1 MYNLILPDNLE
12 CTFKFEENL
21 PNLLLGQF
29 IVAVVLGDVPFEIG
43 VFAVL
48 EDEVDISGCLFVV
61 EEGDDVGVF
70 HDREDLEFEVD
81 ALEIFLFYILE
92 VDLFDCVGS
101 ALGGDCLVDFGVGAV
116 AYFLQQQVG
125 PHFSAFPTIRLLFHA
140 IIIFQ
145 KHFHPYHY
153 NLHPP

>member
-48 EDEVDISGCLFVV
+48 EDEVDISGGLFVI
-61 EEGDDVGVF
+61 EEGDNVGVF
-70 HDREDLEFEVD
+70 HD
-81 ALEIFLFYILE
+81 
-92 VDLFDCVGS
+92 
-101 ALGGDCLVDFGVGAV
+101 
-116 AYFLQQQVG
+116 
-125 PHFSAFPTIRLLFHA
+125 
-140 IIIFQ
+140 
-145 KHFHPYHY
+145 
-153 NLHPP
+153 

>member
-1 MYNLILPDNLE
+1 MHHLIFPDHLECAFQFDEDLPD
-12 CTFKFEENL
+12 
-21 PNLLLGQF
+21 LLLGQF
-29 IVAVVLGDVPFEIG
+29 VVIVVLGDMSFEIG

-48 EDEVDISGCLFVV
+48 EDEVDISGGLFVV

-92 VDLFDCVGS
+92 VDLFDRVGG
-101 ALGGDCLVDFGVGAV
+101 ALGGDCLVYFGVGAG

-125 PHFSAFPTIRLLFHA
+125 ADFPAFPTIRLLFHA

-153 NLHPP
+153 NLPPP